1 MTNHVH
7 LVAVPTHAASLACG
21 IGRAHYDYTRAL
33 HQRWGGH
40 GHLWQNR
47 FFSCPLDGDHLWT
60 TLRYVDLNPVRA
72 GMVDDALAYEWSSAR
87 AHVEGRDGHTATLL
101 PDGTV
106 LITGGRQINFED
118 VGASDPRL
126 DVCNGFEASVIG
138 AAEIY
143 DPDSGTFTSLT
154 ATSAALFER
163 VGTLVTTDPS
173 ADPPIQNVLLTGSGR
188 PSPRIYLDHTLAV
201 EPAKA
206 CAEELAICKRNT
218 SSHK

>member
-118 VGASDPRL
+118 VGASDPAWMCATASRL
-126 DVCNGFEASVIG
+126 LLSAPLRFMTPTRYVYLIDGHQRCTLRARRNARDDRSFCRSPDPECTTYWLGQAF
-138 AAEIY
+138 AENL
-143 DPDSGTFTSLT
+143 P
-154 ATSAALFER
+154 
-163 VGTLVTTDPS
+163 
-173 ADPPIQNVLLTGSGR
+173 
-188 PSPRIYLDHTLAV
+188 
-201 EPAKA
+201 
-206 CAEELAICKRNT
+206 
-218 SSHK
+218 